1 MYGDGGVEPDPY
13 RGHEFPEIRNVP
25 ADTHPHD
32 SVRLSSL
39 LGGVAQCLHRCFAV
53 FGEGH
58 STPTSASS
66 LLKTPA
72 RALLSHLNLMNFAN
86 RAFKCGE

>member
-39 LGGVAQCLHRCFAV
+39 LGGEWHNVYIDVSQYLEKATR
-53 FGEGH
+53 
-58 STPTSASS
+58 P
-66 LLKTPA
+66 LLVPPPY
-72 RALLSHLNLMNFAN
+72 
-86 RAFKCGE
+86 

>member
-39 LGGVAQCLHRCFAV
+39 LGGVC
-53 FGEGH
+53 GTM
-58 STPTSASS
+58 STSMFRSIWRRP
-66 LLKTPA
+66 LDPY
-72 RALLSHLNLMNFAN
+72 
-86 RAFKCGE
+86 

>member
-32 SVRLSSL
+32 SVSLSSL
-39 LGGVAQCLHRCFAV
+39 HGGVVQFLHRCSAV

-58 STPTSASS
+58 STPTSSSS
-66 LLKTPA
+66 LMKAPA
-72 RALLSHLNLMNFAN
+72 RTFTLESYDTMLIRH
-86 RAFKCGE
+86 

>member
-72 RALLSHLNLMNFAN
+72 RAFTLESYDTMLIRH
-86 RAFKCGE
+86 

>member
-39 LGGVAQCLHRCFAV
+39 LGGVC
-53 FGEGH
+53 GTM
-58 STPTSASS
+58 STSMFRSI
-66 LLKTPA
+66 
-72 RALLSHLNLMNFAN
+72 
-86 RAFKCGE
+86 